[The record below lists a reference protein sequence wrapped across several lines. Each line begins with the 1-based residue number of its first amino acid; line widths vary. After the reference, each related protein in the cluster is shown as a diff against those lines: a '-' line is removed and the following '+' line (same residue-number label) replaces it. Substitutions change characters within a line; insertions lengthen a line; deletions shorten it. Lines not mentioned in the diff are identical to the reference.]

1 MKKRHFQLSL
11 IALLILLPVVVSL
24 VGCMP
29 ASEDEDWEN
38 KYETLKIEK
47 TILTAD
53 LRTLQSD
60 VAYLRTTSDT
70 LRDEYDT
77 MKAEYNTL
85 KAENGTLRATSKKL
99 QADYDSVQTTYN
111 AIQTEHD
118 TLRAD
123 YNALEA
129 LYNDVTDELA
139 EINKS
144 SPPSPTPT
152 ITPSSILKKGLHL
165 IAQDSTYLGTLD
177 SEFVSESIFNDFGK
191 CGSEFSST
199 SIWNDFSKYGSL
211 FSSLSAFNDLAS
223 EPPMLYDV
231 DKFICYVTTNTLK
244 SPRTSPYSLIA
255 FAESM
260 GWK

>member
-99 QADYDSVQTTYN
+99 QADYDFKEIRQQIFKDFRDDIIKDLSQDIVEEN
-111 AIQTEHD
+111 EK
-118 TLRAD
+118 LK
-123 YNALEA
+123 
-129 LYNDVTDELA
+129 NDVARLE
-139 EINKS
+139 
-144 SPPSPTPT
+144 
-152 ITPSSILKKGLHL
+152 
-165 IAQDSTYLGTLD
+165 Q
-177 SEFVSESIFNDFGK
+177 
-191 CGSEFSST
+191 
-199 SIWNDFSKYGSL
+199 
-211 FSSLSAFNDLAS
+211 
-223 EPPMLYDV
+223 
-231 DKFICYVTTNTLK
+231 
-244 SPRTSPYSLIA
+244 
-255 FAESM
+255 
-260 GWK
+260 